1 MVANKVIEAMV
12 MLEVEEDAT
21 TLTIEMEMV
30 TKIIVD
36 QGNNNTLGSNDKSYI
51 QCLKCKRCVHYKLEC
66 QMKLQNEQIE

>member
-36 QGNNNTLGSNDKSYI
+36 QGNNNTIGSKDKSYI
-51 QCLKCKRCVHYKLEC
+51 
-66 QMKLQNEQIE
+66 